1 MSAVQ
6 DSSPRQ
12 TDAFADLLARYAV
25 SGPVDIV
32 ANKLDR
38 LNTIVIDS
46 MAVALAA
53 LKHPAAIAVRHY
65 AEAFSSNTAAC
76 AIWGTSWRVNTEVA
90 ALANGVLLRCHDYN
104 DLYLG
109 QKSWGH
115 PSDIIPAVW
124 ACAEQRDAS
133 GQAFLEALAL
143 GYDVTLALF
152 DLLPAAAVGWDYS
165 NLTQLAA
172 VCAIA
177 RLSGF
182 SMETTREALAIAAIS
197 HMASD
202 EIESG
207 DLNDR
212 GDLTMWKRLNA
223 GDAMRQAV
231 YACALAEAGIEGAVR
246 PFEGKEGLLR
256 KLSVQEAP
264 IEQLRER
271 LEGGVRLGWI
281 DSVVLKRWPVGSR
294 AQATIK
300 ACIDLRRQI
309 EDTADIVGVF
319 ITIDPD
325 AYQHLVTSRPH
336 AWAPFSRET
345 ADHSLVYIAGC
356 ALLDGAIDSGSFSP
370 NRVLDPILQSF
381 LRKIDVTVR
390 QDSTASAVQPVVRV
404 MLSDGRAIESA
415 SARLSKDSSMN
426 PEAIRAKF
434 FENALKHLPQ
444 AKVED
449 SYLRLSSLRS
459 IECLSSV
466 MPHLRTTDEAGL
478 NTQPEV

>member
-32 ANKLDR
+32 ADKLDR

-53 LKHPAAIAVRHY
+53 LKHPAAIGVRHY
-65 AEAFSSNTAAC
+65 AEAFSSNAAAC

-165 NLTQLAA
+165 NLTQLGA

-231 YACALAEAGIEGAVR
+231 YACALAEAGVEGAIR
-246 PFEGKEGLLR
+246 PFLGKDGLLR
-256 KLSVQEAP
+256 KLAVQEAP
-264 IEQLRER
+264 IEKLRER
-271 LEGGVRLGWI
+271 LECGVRLDRI

-300 ACIDLRRQI
+300 ACVELRQKI
-309 EDTADIVGVF
+309 ANTEDIAKVCV
-319 ITIDPD
+319 ITDAD
-325 AYQHLVTSRPH
+325 AYQHLVKSRPH

-345 ADHSLVYIAGC
+345 ADHSLVYIAAC
-356 ALLDGAIDSGSFSP
+356 ALLDGAVDSGSFSRA
-370 NRVLDPILQSF
+370 RVLDPLLQSF
-381 LRKIDVTVR
+381 LQRIEVTVR
-390 QDSTASAVQPVVRV
+390 QGSTESGVQSAVRVV
-404 MLSDGRAIESA
+404 LSDGREIESTQA
-415 SARLSKDSSMN
+415 AFSKDSSMN
-426 PEAIRAKF
+426 AEAIRAKF
-434 FENALKHLPQ
+434 FENALKRMTPEK
-444 AKVED
+444 AEE
-449 SYLRLSSLRS
+449 SYRQLSSLRN
-459 IECLSSV
+459 IGRLSSI
-466 MPHLRTTDEAGL
+466 MRGLRIADEAGL
-478 NTQPEV
+478 KTQPEM